1 MSGQPFAARRV
12 HDRDDDDRAAFSGLR
27 RGRQPRV
34 ARARRSS
41 VLTAAVIVVGL
52 WAPAAGDSHP
62 EVLPARS
69 TARGEICFDVPA
81 TMVDWRS
88 TAAATLGDDTVAAP
102 TARTLRDNYHE
113 PGGVS
118 AIEYS
123 AVSPPR
129 VMQRR
134 WLLLHEGG
142 SFVVTPSTLRGRIFY
157 PVSGTFDVNGDPFFT
172 GAACARHDEGD
183 IRAAFVVADPSAS
196 WSSNE
201 VVVREATPG
210 QSYRLSIDSGD
221 CLLLQPQN
229 VFTAVREVRA
239 FAVEGRRPSLCH
251 GSATSR
257 RVGTST
263 TCSRRRQRAGCS

>member
-157 PVSGTFDVNGDPFFT
+157 PVSGTFDVNRRRVDVSAPVPLVRGVARGP
-172 GAACARHDEGD
+172 AARDGRELVRLRPVTHVVWRGSQPRAGVPHR
-183 IRAAFVVADPSAS
+183 RAAGTPTTAS
-196 WSSNE
+196 NAGFGCRSRPNSS
-201 VVVREATPG
+201 G
-210 QSYRLSIDSGD
+210 
-221 CLLLQPQN
+221 
-229 VFTAVREVRA
+229 
-239 FAVEGRRPSLCH
+239 
-251 GSATSR
+251 
-257 RVGTST
+257 
-263 TCSRRRQRAGCS
+263 